1 MKLQKTIIITCSIM
15 IIIIGIM
22 IYYFGS
28 TTKKYDI
35 SVGILTG
42 TFITILTSTVFYN
55 YEKNKILNRIYT
67 KYSDIY
73 FALINLD
80 KYLGEFLVSKE
91 ITDSKF
97 GMIYMLTREIGNI
110 AYSFDVEE
118 YSSFFAKNID
128 NIINNLNNFK
138 TKLSNLSQIT
148 ANRSKDI
155 LEYEILQKDIEYKRM
170 QGLNEQTLLPS
181 IQLKIEHRDSILI
194 LVAKLHEYSVSLKLE
209 LDDLLISLDKA
220 YKFKSKWTA
229 RKEYFKIQVNNLDNL
244 NQTKGK

>member
-1 MKLQKTIIITCSIM
+1 MKLQKIIIITCL
-15 IIIIGIM
+15 IIIAISGIM
-22 IYYFGS
+22 LYFLNSDTKIY
-28 TTKKYDI
+28 DVL
-35 SVGILTG
+35 VGILTG
-42 TFITILTSTVFYN
+42 AFITIFTADVYYF

-80 KYLGEFLVSKE
+80 KYLGEFLVTKE

-97 GMIYMLTREIGNI
+97 GMNYILTREISNI

-138 TKLSNLSQIT
+138 TKLSNLNQIT
-148 ANRSKDI
+148 ANRSKGI
-155 LEYEILQKDIEYKRM
+155 LEYEIIQKDIEYKRM
-170 QGLNEQTLLPS
+170 QGLNEQMLLPN
-181 IQLKIEHRDSILI
+181 IQLATEHRDSILI

-209 LDDLLISLDKA
+209 LDDLLTSLDKA
-220 YKFKSKWTA
+220 YRFNSKWTA
-229 RKEYFKIQVNNLDNL
+229 KKEYFKTQVSNVGNL
-244 NQTKGK
+244 NQAEGK